1 MGFDIFNSK
10 ARAQK
15 AANREFLLACE
26 EGDWPAASR
35 QLERGAQ
42 IEARDDN
49 GDTALI
55 LASTAGQALIVRK
68 LVEAG
73 AEIEARNKNG
83 ETALWRAASAGAVA
97 VVRELLGRNA
107 FVDAADQPGM
117 TPLGAALAGWHYEAA
132 RLLVESKANV
142 DARVHGNSLLA
153 HAAAKGHA
161 EFVKLLIDA
170 GADAG
175 VPGKSRRTPLIA
187 AAGDGNTGLVALL
200 LGARDCG
207 LNTRDGDNWTALAH
221 AVNGGHQDVV
231 RQLLDAGAE
240 VETTAEGGL
249 SPFSQAVAEGHTEI
263 MEMLWRHGANI
274 DKRDDDGDTPLH
286 VAISS
291 ENGEAVRLLLQWG
304 ASLHIRDSE
313 SQTAV
318 VLAESSGEEIEKM
331 VSGEVQRRS
340 RGGTPLLPPAADQ
353 KPAGESPAAPAAAAN
368 ENGNPPVKKQ
378 FRL

>member
-1 MGFDIFNSK
+1 MFFDIFNSK
-10 ARAQK
+10 ARALK

-26 EGDWPAASR
+26 EGDWPEAAR
-35 QLERGAQ
+35 QLTKGAQ

-68 LVEAG
+68 LMEAG
-73 AEIEARNKNG
+73 AETEARNKNG

-97 VVRELLGRNA
+97 VMRELLDHNA
-107 FVDAADQPGM
+107 CVDAADQPGM

-132 RLLVESKANV
+132 RLLVEGKANV
-142 DARVHGNSLLA
+142 DARAGGNSLLA
-153 HAAAKGHA
+153 YAAAKGHA

-187 AAGDGNTGLVALL
+187 AARDGDTGLVGLL
-200 LGARDCG
+200 LGAKDCG

-221 AVNGGHQDVV
+221 AVDGGHEDVV
-231 RQLLDAGAE
+231 KQLLEAGAE
-240 VETTAEGGL
+240 VETTADGGL
-249 SPFSQAVAEGHTEI
+249 TPFSQAVAEGHTEI
-263 MEMLWRHGANI
+263 MEMLWRKGANI
-274 DKRDDDGDTPLH
+274 DKRDGEGNTPLH
-286 VAISS
+286 VAILN

-304 ASLHIRDSE
+304 ASLHIRDGE
-313 SQTAV
+313 SQTAI
-318 VLAESSGEEIEKM
+318 VLAESSSEDIERM
-331 VSGEVQRRS
+331 VSDEVLRRS
-340 RGGTPLLPPAADQ
+340 RGGTPLVPPVAYP
-353 KPAGESPAAPAAAAN
+353 KPAGESAGIPAAAAK
-368 ENGNPPVKKQ
+368 EESNPARKQ